1 MRRATLVCGVD
12 EAGRGPL
19 AGEVFAAC
27 VVLDASRPIGGLA
40 DSKQLTARQRERL
53 DRQIRE
59 DALGWAVASATVEEI
74 DRLNILQ
81 ATLLAMQR
89 ALEAL
94 PLAPTEVL
102 VDGLHCPRSPWPA
115 RAIVQGDATVPAISA
130 ASILAKCA
138 RDAAMLEMHQRYPQ
152 YRFDRHKGYGTPEH
166 LSALRRFGPCDL
178 HRQSFGPVREATGV
192 GREARGTGH
201 EDPLTPAFSLAS
213 AGEGES

>member
-1 MRRATLVCGVD
+1 MRRAGLICGVD

-19 AGEVFAAC
+19 AGEVYAAC
-27 VVLDASRPIGGLA
+27 VVLDTRRPIPGLR
-40 DSKQLTARQRERL
+40 DSKQLTPRQRERL

-81 ATLLAMQR
+81 ATLLAMRR

-94 PLAPTEVL
+94 PLAPGEVL
-102 VDGLHCPRSPWPA
+102 VDGLHCPASPWPA
-115 RAIVQGDATVPAISA
+115 RAIVQGDLSVPAISA

-138 RDAAMLEMHQRYPQ
+138 RDAAMLEVHAQHPE

-166 LSALRRFGPCDL
+166 LAALRQYGPCAL
-178 HRQSFGPVREATGV
+178 HRRSFAPVREV
-192 GREARGTGH
+192 MVRR
-201 EDPLTPAFSLAS
+201 DR
-213 AGEGES
+213 